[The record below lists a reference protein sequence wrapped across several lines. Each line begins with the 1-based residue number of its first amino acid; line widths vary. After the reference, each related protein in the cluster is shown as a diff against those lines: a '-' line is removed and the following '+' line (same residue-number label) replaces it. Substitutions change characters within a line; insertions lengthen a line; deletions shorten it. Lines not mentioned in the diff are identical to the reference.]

1 MSMIVGK
8 EQTKLGLVYDDHHYK
23 TDGRY
28 ERSPP
33 SKLKAMYDYLPTEMV
48 ATSTKHIPMKICLVG
63 ENPESNCA
71 TLKSQVQCLGVYAK
85 VPNRETNG
93 YPMWKHVDADLC
105 IACAKIDGNDGW
117 VVAQYTTWHDDRQ
130 HKCMQLEGASPP
142 WSSKNSNTCTRAQQ
156 LAHHQ
161 PARHQPARHQPAR
174 HQPARSSVC

>member
-1 MSMIVGK
+1 MAFVDI
-8 EQTKLGLVYDDHHYK
+8 
-23 TDGRY
+23 DGIRTRY
-28 ERSPP
+28 EVSGSGPPLLLFSPGGFNAVVEHW
-33 SKLKAMYDYLPTEMV
+33 S
-48 ATSTKHIPMKICLVG
+48 G
-63 ENPESNCA
+63 
-71 TLKSQVQCLGVYAK
+71 LGVYAK

-130 HKCMQLEGASPP
+130 HKCMQLEGAAPP

-161 PARHQPARHQPAR
+161 PARHQPARHQLAR